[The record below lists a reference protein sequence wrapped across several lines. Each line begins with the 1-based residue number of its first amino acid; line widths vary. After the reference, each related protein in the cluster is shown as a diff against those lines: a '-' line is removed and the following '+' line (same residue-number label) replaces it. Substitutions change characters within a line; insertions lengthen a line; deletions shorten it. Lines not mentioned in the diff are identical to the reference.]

1 MSGLWG
7 DFECGSVGAR
17 GKTRQVKKCARVKP
31 RSEKLSA
38 QNAFD
43 TTTSFFENVIFRP
56 LRLVINSVQLISG
69 HRGEADRKWGER
81 LR

>member
-1 MSGLWG
+1 MWVS
-7 DFECGSVGAR
+7 GAR
-17 GKTRQVKKCARVKP
+17 GKTRRVKKCASVKP

-43 TTTSFFENVIFRP
+43 TLTTSFFENVILRP

-69 HRGEADRKWGER
+69 QRGEAGRKWGER
-81 LR
+81 LQ